1 MRRTTPRTRLRAG
14 LLAAGLALA
23 AVAAACG
30 SGSGDGGTSPTAP
43 TQPTGVRPSSP
54 AMLTIVMPTNGQQF
68 KSGQTIPVDIK
79 LTGAKIV
86 RQSTTHITPTTGHL
100 HLYVDDA
107 IVSMN
112 YQTTN
117 TLKGVKPGVHVM
129 KVEFVAADHLPFDP
143 RVIQAVTFQVK
154 S

>member
-1 MRRTTPRTRLRAG
+1 VRAG

-23 AVAAACG
+23 TVAAACG
-30 SGSGDGGTSPTAP
+30 GGSGAGGTSPTAP

-54 AMLTIVMPTNGQQF
+54 AMLTVITPSNGQQF
-68 KSGQTIPVDIK
+68 KAGQSIPVDVK
-79 LTGAKIV
+79 LAGAKIV
-86 RQSTTHITPTTGHL
+86 KQTTTHITPTTGHL
-100 HLYVDDA
+100 HLYLDDA

-117 TLKGVKPGVHVM
+117 TLKGVKPGMHVM

-143 RVIQAVTFQVK
+143 RVIQAVTFEVK
-154 S
+154 Q